1 MIKFIVCDDQEEFRN
16 KISFHIDKLLINS
29 NVEYEVVEFSKY
41 DRKFEKVI
49 NEDISTKIY
58 ILDIELPGASGIDIA
73 RKIRKTDWN
82 STIIMVTAHS
92 ELGYEALKA
101 QIMLLDFIS
110 KFDNCDKIIERVLK
124 KAISNADSKKVIT
137 FESMGILYRIYID
150 DIIYVLKDTV
160 DRKCIIK
167 TSYNEVPIN
176 KTMNDMI
183 DELDERFY
191 LSHRSCLVNTNKIS
205 KIDFKDS
212 IIYFQ
217 NGESINLIS
226 RDRKKGLKDY
236 VKCD

>member
-1 MIKFIVCDDQEEFRN
+1 
-16 KISFHIDKLLINS
+16 
-29 NVEYEVVEFSKY
+29 
-41 DRKFEKVI
+41 
-49 NEDISTKIY
+49 
-58 ILDIELPGASGIDIA
+58 
-73 RKIRKTDWN
+73 
-82 STIIMVTAHS
+82 MVTAHS

-110 KFDNCDKIIERVLK
+110 KFDNCDKNIERVLK

-137 FESMGILYRIYID
+137 FESMGILYIIYID

-191 LSHRSCLVNTNKIS
+191 LSHRSCLVNINKIS